1 MVPENLRY
9 TKDHEWIRVDGDSGT
24 IGITDHAQEELGDI
38 VYVELPKVGAK
49 LEQSSSFG
57 SVESVKAVSDIYC
70 PVSGEVAEV
79 NQALAESPEKVND
92 EPYGNGWL
100 IKLKLAN
107 PAQVDQLMTA
117 AQYTDYISSES

>member
-9 TKDHEWIRVDGDSGT
+9 TKDHEWILVDGDSGT

-38 VYVELPKVGAK
+38 VYVELPKAGAK

-70 PVSGEVAEV
+70 PVSGEVADV

-92 EPYGNGWL
+92 DPYGDGWL
-100 IKLKLAN
+100 IKLKLTDL
-107 PAQVDQLMTA
+107 AQIEKLMTA
-117 AQYTDYISSES
+117 AQYTEYIGSES

>member
-9 TKDHEWIRVDGDSGT
+9 TKDHEWILVDGDSGT

-100 IKLKLAN
+100 IKLKLTS

-117 AQYTDYISSES
+117 AQYTEYISSES

>member
-9 TKDHEWIRVDGDSGT
+9 TKDHEWIRLEGDSGV

-38 VYVELPKVGAK
+38 VYVELPKAGAR
-49 LEQSSSFG
+49 LEQASSFG

-70 PVSGEVAEV
+70 PVSGEVTEI

-92 EPYGNGWL
+92 DPYGNGWL
-100 IKLKLAN
+100 IKLKLTN
-107 PAQVDQLMTA
+107 TAQVDQLMTP
-117 AQYTDYISSES
+117 AQYTEYINSES

>member
-9 TKDHEWIRVDGDSGT
+9 TKDHEWILVDGDSGT

-38 VYVELPKVGAK
+38 VYVELPKPGAR

-92 EPYGNGWL
+92 DPYGNGWL
-100 IKLKLAN
+100 IKLKLTN
-107 PAQVDQLMTA
+107 PSQLDQLMTA
-117 AQYTDYISSES
+117 AQYTEYISSES

>member
-9 TKDHEWIRVDGDSGT
+9 TKDHEWIRVEGEAGV

-49 LEQSSSFG
+49 LERASSFG

-70 PVSGEVAEV
+70 PVSGEVAET
-79 NQALAESPEKVND
+79 NQVLAACANWPNRTSLKPTTSP
-92 EPYGNGWL
+92 
-100 IKLKLAN
+100 AR
-107 PAQVDQLMTA
+107 
-117 AQYTDYISSES
+117 